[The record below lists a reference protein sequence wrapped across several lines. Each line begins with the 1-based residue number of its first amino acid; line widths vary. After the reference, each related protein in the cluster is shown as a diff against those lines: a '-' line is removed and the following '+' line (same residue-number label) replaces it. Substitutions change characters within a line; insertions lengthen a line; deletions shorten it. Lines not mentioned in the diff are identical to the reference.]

1 MRPKMKA
8 QRINNQW
15 IVAVWLGTVTR
26 VFRGL
31 SPRQVLI
38 KLKNEGVI
46 E

>member
-15 IVAVWLGTVTR
+15 IVAVWLGTETR
-26 VFRGL
+26 VFKGL
-31 SPRQVLI
+31 SPRQVIAL
-38 KLKNEGVI
+38 LKNEGVI